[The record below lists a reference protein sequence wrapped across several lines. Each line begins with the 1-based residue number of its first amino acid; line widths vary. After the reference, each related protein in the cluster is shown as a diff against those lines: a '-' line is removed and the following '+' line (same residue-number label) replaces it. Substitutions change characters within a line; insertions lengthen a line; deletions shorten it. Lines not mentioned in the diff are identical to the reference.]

1 MPSEKD
7 KSKEYTVSVCTDD
20 IHEAIGSVAD
30 ALFTLV
36 EEALAA
42 HENHEAEE
50 CEFETFARDV
60 LGVLSRH
67 ADQLSGTPVS
77 RDDEDEASDPLYE

>member
-1 MPSEKD
+1 MSLANGQP
-7 KSKEYTVSVCTDD
+7 KEYTLSVSTNN
-20 IHEAIGSVAD
+20 IHEAIASVAD
-30 ALFTLV
+30 ALYALV

-60 LGVLSRH
+60 LGVLSGH
-67 ADQLSGTPVS
+67 ADQLSGERVS
-77 RDDEDEASDPLYE
+77 WGDEDAASDLLDE

>member
-1 MPSEKD
+1 MS
-7 KSKEYTVSVCTDD
+7 SKNDISREYTVSVRTDD

-30 ALFTLV
+30 ALYALV

-67 ADQLSGTPVS
+67 ADQLSGEHVS
-77 RDDEDEASDPLYE
+77 WDGRDEASDLVYE